1 MTKPFS
7 AVPGARGFQL
17 SNPPIL
23 QAASL
28 LASLDI
34 FNAVGMQQLRH
45 KSLLITGYLQL
56 LLSQV
61 DGVSFITPTDP
72 AQRGC
77 QVRARVDE
85 VQSESVTLLQ
95 CSAKS

>member
-77 QVRARVDE
+77 QVSARVDE
-85 VQSESVTLLQ
+85 VQRESVTLLR
-95 CSAKS
+95 CIVKV

>member
-34 FNAVGMQQLRH
+34 FNSVGMQQLRH

-77 QVRARVDE
+77 QVSARVDE
-85 VQSESVTLLQ
+85 VQSESVTLLH
-95 CSAKS
+95 CLVKV